1 MSDSEVTYVWLTVN
15 YTINQ
20 CRSETQRLLQE
31 MTQHIQQQSDSHK
44 YLDKLR
50 VENEQMALQEKDRQ
64 VATTMLSNEQLVSE
78 QLSQTRAQNLAQY
91 AYSKSSTF
99 TVLSSPY
106 VH

>member
-1 MSDSEVTYVWLTVN
+1 MWLTVN

-78 QLSQTRAQNLAQY
+78 QLSQTRAQ
-91 AYSKSSTF
+91 KFSTVRLF
-99 TVLSSPY
+99 QKFYHLPC
-106 VH
+106 

>member
-1 MSDSEVTYVWLTVN
+1 MWLTVN

-31 MTQHIQQQSDSHK
+31 MAQHIQQQSDSHK

-64 VATTMLSNEQLVSE
+64 VAMPSNEQSV
-78 QLSQTRAQNLAQY
+78 LA
-91 AYSKSSTF
+91 SSN
-99 TVLSSPY
+99 
-106 VH
+106 